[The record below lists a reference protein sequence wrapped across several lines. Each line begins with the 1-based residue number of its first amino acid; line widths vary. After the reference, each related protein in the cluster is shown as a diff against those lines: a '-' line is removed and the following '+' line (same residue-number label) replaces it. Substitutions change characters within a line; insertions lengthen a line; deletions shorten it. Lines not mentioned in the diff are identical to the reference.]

1 MEQKP
6 GQLTRNKAKV
16 VAYVRL
22 CQCVRVCVF
31 IWIFV
36 IVVVVDVVVAERV
49 PFR

>member
-6 GQLTRNKAKV
+6 GQLKRNKAKV

-22 CQCVRVCVF
+22 CQCVCVF
-31 IWIFV
+31 IWILVIFV
-36 IVVVVDVVVAERV
+36 AVVAAAESE